1 MSGNQVLVKSAS
13 NIDSH
18 IIFFSSS
25 TKKSY
30 SLSVNPV
37 LGASVAVNKRFSKF
51 TCDYWFQG
59 RVLTSFIFEKNLSTH
74 AVLRGKINIRW
85 SSFKQLGKI
94 IAQAL
99 SFKHVEYNLCASK
112 EVSEAWKVSLSF
124 SFLQFV
130 SFIWNCS
137 SLALCFF
144 KHILT
149 KPRPFFNCSYTI
161 NITNLVYSNG
171 FIRACFFFT
180 IVID

>member
-1 MSGNQVLVKSAS
+1 MSGNQILVKSAS

-18 IIFFSSS
+18 IFFPSSL

-30 SLSVNPV
+30 SLSVNPF
-37 LGASVAVNKRFSKF
+37 LGASVALKKRFSKF
-51 TCDYWFQG
+51 TCDNWFRS

-112 EVSEAWKVSLSF
+112 EVSEARKSSLSF
-124 SFLQFV
+124 SFLPFV
-130 SFIWNCS
+130 CSFETFLLRFYI
-137 SLALCFF
+137 F
-144 KHILT
+144 
-149 KPRPFFNCSYTI
+149 
-161 NITNLVYSNG
+161 
-171 FIRACFFFT
+171 
-180 IVID
+180 

>member
-1 MSGNQVLVKSAS
+1 MSGNEIVVKSAS
-13 NIDSH
+13 NINSH
-18 IIFFSSS
+18 SIFFSSS

-30 SLSVNPV
+30 LLLLNPV
-37 LGASVAVNKRFSKF
+37 LGASVAMNKRFSKF

-112 EVSEAWKVSLSF
+112 KVSEAQKLSLSF
-124 SFLQFV
+124 SLLQFI
-130 SFIWNCS
+130 SFIWNFS
-137 SLALCFF
+137 SSALCF
-144 KHILT
+144 
-149 KPRPFFNCSYTI
+149 S
-161 NITNLVYSNG
+161 NIYWGNLGHSSIATTPSISPTW
-171 FIRACFFFT
+171 FI
-180 IVID
+180 VMDL